1 MSNILD
7 QMAGPIVSFRPKT
20 LADYFALQLSRHLK
34 DTANLRDY
42 LFLVERE
49 VQTVILQAYRRA
61 IEGGSSSLAARFQ
74 SELVRLTGRAGP

>member
-20 LADYFALQLSRHLK
+20 LADYFALQLSRHLN

-42 LFLVERE
+42 LVLVERE

-61 IEGGSSSLAARFQ
+61 IEGGNSSLAARFQ
-74 SELVRLTGRAGP
+74 SELLRIIGSSRP